1 VVVTARFKATTTG
14 TATSVVFNGTV
25 RSLDGQ
31 LLGHSDLVRRT
42 KHHAYH
48 EPEVWAQVATGHG
61 LGVASTSYKL
71 GCTDGANA
79 DLDMRGFSCAL
90 SSFVFFFF

>member
-25 RSLDGQ
+25 RSLGGQ

-42 KHHAYH
+42 KHHVYH
-48 EPEVWAQVATGHG
+48 EPEVWAQVATGH
-61 LGVASTSYKL
+61 VQAASWAAPTERMPIS
-71 GCTDGANA
+71 T
-79 DLDMRGFSCAL
+79 
-90 SSFVFFFF
+90 